1 MSIINTSVKRPVTVW
16 MFMFAIML
24 FGVVG
29 FTRLAVKLLPD
40 LSYPSVTIRTA
51 YDGAAPVEVEQL
63 VSKPIEEAVGVV
75 KGLRKISSISRSG
88 MSDVVLEFEWG
99 TNMDMASLE
108 VREKL
113 DTIELPLDINK
124 PLLLRFNPNLDPIMR
139 LAFSL
144 PNATPEQL
152 KSQRTFAEE
161 ELKRRLE
168 ALTGVAAVRLSGG
181 LEQEVH
187 ILLNQQKLTQLN
199 LNADDIK
206 RRINQE
212 NINLSAGKVI
222 QSDKE
227 YLVRTLNQFHS
238 LEELGQVIVFRD
250 GQKLVRLNEI
260 ATIEDAYKERSDITR
275 IGDYE
280 SIELAIYKEGDANT
294 VAVAKKLKAELAKIN
309 AMQAEQN
316 QLKVA
321 KASTETDSGAAKDD
335 EQSDG
340 TIVAKAHAD
349 DATNKVT
356 AQADEQNLSIIYDQS
371 EFIQSAVNEV
381 TSAAFIGSLLAM
393 LVIYLFL
400 KDIIATLIISI
411 SIPFSVIATFNM
423 MYFAEISLN
432 IMSLGGIALAIG
444 LLVDN
449 AIVVLENIDRYK
461 AQGLSR
467 LDAAVKGTKEVSG
480 AIFASTLTTLAV
492 FIPLVFVD
500 GIAGALFSDQ
510 AMTVTFALLASL
522 FVALTA
528 IPMLASRQGFKSLP
542 QAQTEQA
549 KPMLTTKWQKVKHYS
564 VAVLTFPV
572 KLLFSYLPAGLL
584 TLAMIIG
591 RFMRWLFAMITKPFL
606 AAFNLVYRAVE
617 TVYHS
622 VLKQALK
629 HQVITLIIAISATMG
644 CASLFPRLGME
655 LIPPMNQG
663 EFYVEILLPPGTSV
677 SQTDRALQQLAWSI
691 NDMEQVKHAYSQAG
705 SGGLMTSD
713 TARGGENWGRLQVVL
728 NSPQAYAQVKQVLRN
743 TAMKMPELEANIDHP
758 ELFSFKTPLEI
769 ELAGYDLAQLKTT
782 ADRLVSALSQSERFI
797 DINTSL
803 RDGQPE
809 ISIRFDHDRL
819 AALGM
824 DAPTVANRVA
834 QRVGGTIAS
843 QYTVRDRK
851 VDILV
856 RSELEERNH
865 ISDIAS
871 MIINPNSSQPIP
883 LSAIADVELQTGP
896 SAINRV
902 SQQRVAIVS
911 SNLAYGDLTEAV
923 AEANQILKAQAIPSS
938 IQARFGGQNEE
949 MEHSFQ
955 SLKIALVLA
964 VCLVY
969 LVMASQFESLLHPL
983 LILVA
988 VPMAV
993 SGSVLG
999 LFITNTHLSVVVF
1012 IGLIMLAGIV
1022 VNNAI
1027 VLVDRI
1033 NQLRRQ
1039 GKDKIDA
1046 ISEAA
1051 KSRLR
1056 PILMTTMTTTL
1067 GLLPMAIGV
1076 GDGSEV
1082 RAPMAITVI
1091 FGLCI
1096 ATALTLLVIP
1106 ALYGLFDRKQF
1117 KVETD
1122 KAPDENAAAQLV
1134 EERV

>member
-1 MSIINTSVKRPVTVW
+1 MSIINTSVNRPVTVW
-16 MFMFAIML
+16 MFMLAVML
-24 FGVVG
+24 FGMVG
-29 FTRLAVKLLPD
+29 FSRLAVKLLPD

-51 YDGAAPVEVEQL
+51 YDGAAPVEIEQL

-108 VREKL
+108 VREKI

-144 PNATPEQL
+144 PDADAEQL
-152 KSQRTFAEE
+152 KQMRTFADE

-168 ALTGVAAVRLSGG
+168 ALSGVAAVRLSGG

-187 ILLNQQKLTQLN
+187 IELNQQKLSQLN
-199 LNADDIK
+199 LNADQIK
-206 RRINQE
+206 RRINEE

-222 QSDKE
+222 QGDKE
-227 YLVRTLNQFHS
+227 YLVRTLNQFNS
-238 LEELGQVIVFRD
+238 LEELGQVIVYRD
-250 GQKLVRLNEI
+250 GQTLVRLSDVADI
-260 ATIEDAYKERSDITR
+260 SDAYKERSDITR
-275 IGDYE
+275 IGEVE

-294 VAVAKKLKAELAKIN
+294 VAVAQKIRTELDKIN
-309 AMQAEQN
+309 QASEQN
-316 QLKVA
+316 QLK
-321 KASTETDSGAAKDD
+321 
-335 EQSDG
+335 
-340 TIVAKAHAD
+340 
-349 DATNKVT
+349 
-356 AQADEQNLSIIYDQS
+356 IIYDQS
-371 EFIQSAVNEV
+371 EFIESAVNEV
-381 TSAAFIGSLLAM
+381 TSAALFGSLLAM

-400 KDIIATLIISI
+400 RDIIATLIISI

-423 MYFAEISLN
+423 MYFADISLN

-461 AQGLSR
+461 SQGMSKIE
-467 LDAAVKGTKEVSG
+467 AAVTGCKEVSG

-492 FIPLVFVD
+492 FVPLVFVD
-500 GIAGALFSDQ
+500 GIAGALFADQ
-510 AMTVTFALLASL
+510 ALTVTFALLASL

-528 IPMLASRQGFKSLP
+528 IPMLASRQGFTSLP
-542 QAQTEQA
+542 QPLEVAI
-549 KPMLTTKWQKVKHYS
+549 KPKPTSRKGKIGYYLL
-564 VAVLTFPV
+564 AVLSFPF

-584 TLAMIIG
+584 TAIIVIS
-591 RFMRWLFAMITKPFL
+591 RFVSSIFGLLLKPIC
-606 AAFNLVYRAVE
+606 AGFNVIYRIVE
-617 TVYHS
+617 SFYYR
-622 VLKQALK
+622 VLHHVLR
-629 HQVITLIIAISATMG
+629 HQVFTLIIALVITL
-644 CASLFPRLGME
+644 ASTSLLPKLGVE

-663 EFYVEILLPPGTSV
+663 EFYVEILLPPGTEV
-677 SQTDRALQQLAWSI
+677 SETDAVLQQLALSI
-691 NDMEQVKHAYSQAG
+691 KDREDVKHAYSQAG

-728 NSPQAYAQVKQVLRN
+728 NDPLAFTTVSQVLRN
-743 TAMKMPELEANIDHP
+743 TARNIPELEAQIEHP

-769 ELAGYDLAQLKTT
+769 ELSGYDLVQLKQS
-782 ADRLVSALSQSERFI
+782 ADQLVKALSESDRFS
-797 DINTSL
+797 DINTTL

-809 ISIRFDHDRL
+809 ISIRFDHARL

-824 DAPTVANRVA
+824 DAPTVANRIA

-843 QYTVRDRK
+843 QFTVRDRK

-856 RSELEERNH
+856 RSELNERDQ
-865 ISDIAS
+865 ISDIES
-871 MIINPNSSQPIP
+871 LIINPNSAQPIP
-883 LSAIADVELQTGP
+883 LSAIATIDLQIGP
-896 SAINRV
+896 SAINRI

-911 SNLAYGDLTEAV
+911 SNLAYGDLSEAV
-923 AEANQILKAQAIPSS
+923 LQAQQILTQQQFPSS

-949 MEHSFQ
+949 MEQSFD

-964 VCLVY
+964 IFLVY

-983 LILVA
+983 LILIA

-993 SGSVLG
+993 AGSIIG
-999 LFITNTHLSVVVF
+999 LFITGTHLSVVVF

-1033 NQLRRQ
+1033 NQLRQ
-1039 GKDKIDA
+1039 EGMDKLTA
-1046 ISEAA
+1046 INQAA
-1051 KSRLR
+1051 QSRLR
-1056 PILMTTMTTTL
+1056 PIMMTTLTTTL
-1067 GLLPMAIGV
+1067 GLLPMAIGI

-1091 FGLCI
+1091 FGLSMS
-1096 ATALTLLVIP
+1096 TLLTLLVIP
-1106 ALYGLFDRKQF
+1106 ALYALFDRKQYTQNDDELNTA
-1117 KVETD
+1117 ETP
-1122 KAPDENAAAQLV
+1122 A
-1134 EERV
+1134 

>member
-16 MFMFAIML
+16 MFMFAVML
-24 FGVVG
+24 FGMVG
-29 FTRLAVKLLPD
+29 FSRLAVKLLPD

-51 YDGAAPVEVEQL
+51 YDGAAPVEIEQL

-108 VREKL
+108 VREKI

-139 LAFSL
+139 LAFSV
-144 PNATPEQL
+144 PNADAEQL
-152 KSQRTFAEE
+152 KQMRTFADE

-168 ALTGVAAVRLSGG
+168 ALSGVAAVRLSGG

-187 ILLNQQKLTQLN
+187 IELNQQKLSQLN
-199 LNADDIK
+199 LNADQVK
-206 RRINQE
+206 RRINEE

-222 QSDKE
+222 QGDKE
-227 YLVRTLNQFHS
+227 YLVRTLNQFNS
-238 LEELGQVIVFRD
+238 LDELGQVIIYRD
-250 GQKLVRLNEI
+250 GQTLVRLSDI
-260 ATIEDAYKERSDITR
+260 AVISDAYKERSDITR
-275 IGDYE
+275 IGEVE

-294 VAVAKKLKAELAKIN
+294 VAVAQKLRSELEKINQANEHNKLK
-309 AMQAEQN
+309 
-316 QLKVA
+316 V
-321 KASTETDSGAAKDD
+321 
-335 EQSDG
+335 
-340 TIVAKAHAD
+340 
-349 DATNKVT
+349 
-356 AQADEQNLSIIYDQS
+356 IYDQS
-371 EFIQSAVNEV
+371 EFIESAVNEV
-381 TSAAFIGSLLAM
+381 TSAALFGSLLAM

-400 KDIIATLIISI
+400 RDIIATLIISI

-423 MYFAEISLN
+423 MYFADISLN

-461 AQGLSR
+461 SQGMSKVE
-467 LDAAVKGTKEVSG
+467 AAVTGCKEVSG

-492 FIPLVFVD
+492 FVPLVFVD
-500 GIAGALFSDQ
+500 GIAGALFADQ
-510 AMTVTFALLASL
+510 ALTVTFALLASL

-528 IPMLASRQGFKSLP
+528 IPMLASRQGFTSLP
-542 QAQTEQA
+542 QPIEVA
-549 KPMLTTKWQKVKHYS
+549 KKPKPTSRKGKVAYYLL
-564 VAVLTFPV
+564 AVLSFPF
-572 KLLFSYLPAGLL
+572 KLLFSYLPSGLL
-584 TLAMIIG
+584 TAIIVIS
-591 RFMRWLFAMITKPFL
+591 RFVSSVFGLLLKPIC
-606 AAFNLVYRAVE
+606 AGFNYLYRIVE
-617 TVYHS
+617 SIYFR
-622 VLKQALK
+622 VLHHALR
-629 HQVITLIIAISATMG
+629 HQVLTIVLALLVTL
-644 CASLFPRLGME
+644 ASSSLLPKLGVE

-663 EFYVEILLPPGTSV
+663 EFYVEVLLPPGTEV
-677 SQTDRALQQLAWSI
+677 SETDAVLQQLALSI
-691 NDMEQVKHAYSQAG
+691 KDRKDVKHAYSQAG

-728 NSPQAYAQVKQVLRN
+728 ADPLTFNAVSQVLRN
-743 TAMKMPELEANIDHP
+743 TAKNIPELEAQIEHP

-769 ELAGYDLAQLKTT
+769 ELSGYDLAQLKQS
-782 ADRLVSALSQSERFI
+782 ADQLVNALSDSDRFS
-797 DINTSL
+797 DINTTL

-809 ISIRFDHDRL
+809 ISIRFDHARL

-824 DAPTVANRVA
+824 DAPTVANRIA

-843 QYTVRDRK
+843 QFTVRDRK

-856 RSELEERNH
+856 RSELSERDQ
-865 ISDIAS
+865 ISDIES
-871 MIINPNSSQPIP
+871 LIINPNSAQPIP
-883 LSAIADVELQTGP
+883 LSAIATIDLQIGP
-896 SAINRV
+896 SAINRI

-911 SNLAYGDLTEAV
+911 SNLAYGDLSEAV
-923 AEANQILKAQAIPSS
+923 IEAQQILAKQQLPSS

-949 MEHSFQ
+949 MEHSFD

-964 VCLVY
+964 IFLVY

-983 LILVA
+983 LILIA

-993 SGSVLG
+993 AGSIVG
-999 LFITNTHLSVVVF
+999 LFITGTHLSVVVF

-1033 NQLRRQ
+1033 NQLRQ
-1039 GKDKIDA
+1039 EGIDKLTAINDA
-1046 ISEAA
+1046 AQ
-1051 KSRLR
+1051 SRLR
-1056 PILMTTMTTTL
+1056 PIMMTTLTTTL
-1067 GLLPMAIGV
+1067 GLLPMAIGI

-1091 FGLCI
+1091 FGLSMS
-1096 ATALTLLVIP
+1096 TLLTLLVIP
-1106 ALYGLFDRKQF
+1106 ALYALFDRKQYTQSD
-1117 KVETD
+1117 VEFNT
-1122 KAPDENAAAQLV
+1122 AETPA
-1134 EERV
+1134 

>member
-16 MFMFAIML
+16 MFMLAVML
-24 FGVVG
+24 FGMVG
-29 FTRLAVKLLPD
+29 FSRLAVKLLPD

-51 YDGAAPVEVEQL
+51 YDGAAPVEIEQL

-108 VREKL
+108 VREKI

-139 LAFSL
+139 LAFSV
-144 PNATPEQL
+144 PNADAEQL
-152 KSQRTFAEE
+152 KQMRTFADE

-168 ALTGVAAVRLSGG
+168 ALSGVAAVRLSGG

-187 ILLNQQKLTQLN
+187 IELNQQKLSQLN
-199 LNADDIK
+199 LNADQIK
-206 RRINQE
+206 RRINEE

-222 QSDKE
+222 QGDKE
-227 YLVRTLNQFHS
+227 YLVRTLNQFNS
-238 LEELGQVIVFRD
+238 LDELGQVIIYRD
-250 GQKLVRLNEI
+250 GQTLVRLSDI
-260 ATIEDAYKERSDITR
+260 AVISDAYKERSDITR
-275 IGDYE
+275 IGEVE

-294 VAVAKKLKAELAKIN
+294 VAVAQKLRSELEKINLANEHNKLK
-309 AMQAEQN
+309 
-316 QLKVA
+316 V
-321 KASTETDSGAAKDD
+321 
-335 EQSDG
+335 
-340 TIVAKAHAD
+340 
-349 DATNKVT
+349 
-356 AQADEQNLSIIYDQS
+356 IYDQS
-371 EFIQSAVNEV
+371 EFIESAVNEV
-381 TSAAFIGSLLAM
+381 TSAALFGSLLAM

-400 KDIIATLIISI
+400 RDIIATLIISI

-423 MYFAEISLN
+423 MYFANISLN

-461 AQGLSR
+461 SQGMSKVE
-467 LDAAVKGTKEVSG
+467 AAVTGCKEVSG

-492 FIPLVFVD
+492 FVPLVFVD
-500 GIAGALFSDQ
+500 GIAGALFADQ
-510 AMTVTFALLASL
+510 ALTVTFALLASL

-528 IPMLASRQGFKSLP
+528 IPMLASRQGFTSLP
-542 QAQTEQA
+542 QPVEVA
-549 KPMLTTKWQKVKHYS
+549 KKPKPTSRKGKVAYYLL
-564 VAVLTFPV
+564 AVLSFPF
-572 KLLFSYLPAGLL
+572 KLLFSYLPSGLL
-584 TLAMIIG
+584 TAIIVIS
-591 RFMRWLFAMITKPFL
+591 RFVSSVFGLLLKPIC
-606 AAFNLVYRAVE
+606 AGFNYLYRIVE
-617 TVYHS
+617 SIYFR
-622 VLKQALK
+622 VLHHALR
-629 HQVITLIIAISATMG
+629 HQVLTIVLALLVTL
-644 CASLFPRLGME
+644 ASSSLLPKLGVE

-663 EFYVEILLPPGTSV
+663 EFYVEVLLPPGTEV
-677 SQTDRALQQLAWSI
+677 SETDAVLQQLALSI
-691 NDMEQVKHAYSQAG
+691 KDRKDVKHAYSQAG

-728 NSPQAYAQVKQVLRN
+728 ADPLAFNAVSQVLRN
-743 TAMKMPELEANIDHP
+743 TAKNIPELEAQIEHP

-769 ELAGYDLAQLKTT
+769 ELSGYDLAQLKQS
-782 ADRLVSALSQSERFI
+782 ADQLVNALSDSDRFS
-797 DINTSL
+797 DINTTL

-809 ISIRFDHDRL
+809 ISIRFDHARL

-824 DAPTVANRVA
+824 DAPTVANRIA

-843 QYTVRDRK
+843 QFTVRDRK

-856 RSELEERNH
+856 RSELSERDQ
-865 ISDIAS
+865 ISDIES
-871 MIINPNSSQPIP
+871 LIINPNSAQPIP
-883 LSAIADVELQTGP
+883 LSAIAIIDLQIGP
-896 SAINRV
+896 SAINRI

-911 SNLAYGDLTEAV
+911 SNLAYGDLSEAV
-923 AEANQILKAQAIPSS
+923 IEAQQILAKQQLPSS

-949 MEHSFQ
+949 MEHSFD

-964 VCLVY
+964 IFLVY

-983 LILVA
+983 LILIA

-993 SGSVLG
+993 AGSIVG
-999 LFITNTHLSVVVF
+999 LFITGTHLSVVVF

-1033 NQLRRQ
+1033 NQLRQ
-1039 GKDKIDA
+1039 EGIDKLTAINDA
-1046 ISEAA
+1046 AQ
-1051 KSRLR
+1051 SRLR
-1056 PILMTTMTTTL
+1056 PIMMTTLTTTL
-1067 GLLPMAIGV
+1067 GLLPMAIGI

-1091 FGLCI
+1091 FGLSMS
-1096 ATALTLLVIP
+1096 TLLTLLVIP
-1106 ALYGLFDRKQF
+1106 ALYALFDRKQYTQSD
-1117 KVETD
+1117 VEFNT
-1122 KAPDENAAAQLV
+1122 AETPA
-1134 EERV
+1134 

>member
-1 MSIINTSVKRPVTVW
+1 MSIINTAVNRPVTVW
-16 MFMFAIML
+16 MFMLAVML
-24 FGVVG
+24 FGMVG
-29 FTRLAVKLLPD
+29 FSRLAVMLLPD

-51 YDGAAPVEVEQL
+51 YDGAAPVEIEQL

-99 TNMDMASLE
+99 SNMDMASLE

-139 LAFSL
+139 LAFSV
-144 PNATPEQL
+144 PDASEKNL
-152 KSQRTFAEE
+152 KQMRTFAEE

-168 ALTGVAAVRLSGG
+168 ALSGVAAVRLSGG

-187 ILLNQQKLTQLN
+187 ILLNQQKLSQLN

-206 RRINQE
+206 QRINQE

-227 YLVRTLNQFHS
+227 YLVRTLNQFNS
-238 LEELGQVIVFRD
+238 LEELGNVIIFRND
-250 GQKLVRLNEI
+250 QTLVRLNEVAEI
-260 ATIEDAYKERSDITR
+260 SDAYKERSDITR
-275 IGDYE
+275 IGDVE

-294 VAVAKKLKAELAKIN
+294 VTVAKKLQAELALIN
-309 AMQAEQN
+309 
-316 QLKVA
+316 K
-321 KASTETDSGAAKDD
+321 
-335 EQSDG
+335 
-340 TIVAKAHAD
+340 
-349 DATNKVT
+349 
-356 AQADEQNLSIIYDQS
+356 ADENKQLNIIYDQS
-371 EFIQSAVNEV
+371 EFIESAVNEV
-381 TSAAFIGSLLAM
+381 TSSALIGSVLAM

-400 KDIIATLIISI
+400 RNIVATLIISI

-423 MYFAEISLN
+423 MYFADISLN

-449 AIVVLENIDRYK
+449 AIVVLENIDRYQS
-461 AQGLSR
+461 QGMSKIE
-467 LDAAVKGTKEVSG
+467 AAVTGCKEVSG

-492 FIPLVFVD
+492 FVPLVFVD
-500 GIAGALFSDQ
+500 GIAGALFADQ
-510 AMTVTFALLASL
+510 ALTVTFALLASL
-522 FVALTA
+522 FIALTA

-542 QAQTEQA
+542 APTETPIKTIPQS
-549 KPMLTTKWQKVKHYS
+549 KLGKTGYYTL
-564 VAVLTFPV
+564 AVISWPF
-572 KLLFSYLPAGLL
+572 KLLFSYIPAGLL
-584 TLAMIIG
+584 TFGLLAIRFFSWLIG
-591 RFMRWLFAMITKPFL
+591 LVMRPL
-606 AAFNLVYRAVE
+606 ASAFNYVYDALAI
-617 TVYHS
+617 VYDGLLNK
-622 VLKQALK
+622 VLKQKGLTLLIALS
-629 HQVITLIIAISATMG
+629 ITLGAG
-644 CASLFPRLGME
+644 GLLPKLGME

-663 EFYVEILLPPGTSV
+663 EFYVELLLPPGTEV
-677 SQTDRALQQLAWSI
+677 SETDKVLQQLALSI
-691 NDMEQVKHAYSQAG
+691 NDNPDVKHTFSQAG

-728 NSPQAYAQVKQVLRN
+728 ANPSAFDAVAHILRQ
-743 TAMKMPELEANIDHP
+743 TAKKIPELDAKIEQP

-769 ELAGYDLAQLKTT
+769 ELSGYDLAQLKQS
-782 ADRLVSALSQSERFI
+782 ADTLVSALSQSARFT
-797 DINTSL
+797 DLNTTL

-809 ISIRFDHDRL
+809 ISIQFDHQRL

-824 DAPTVANRVA
+824 DAPTVARRIA
-834 QRVGGTIAS
+834 QRVGGTVAS

-856 RSELEERNH
+856 RSELSERDQ
-865 ISDIAS
+865 ISDIDS
-871 MIINPNSSQPIP
+871 LIINPNSDQPIP
-883 LSAIADVELQTGP
+883 LSAVAEIKLQVGP
-896 SAINRV
+896 SAINRI

-911 SNLAYGDLTEAV
+911 ANLGFGDLSDAVVEAK
-923 AEANQILKAQAIPSS
+923 QILSQQQFPSS
-938 IQARFGGQNEE
+938 IQSSFGGQNEE
-949 MEHSFQ
+949 MEHSFS
-955 SLKIALVLA
+955 SLKIALLLA
-964 VCLVY
+964 IFLVY

-983 LILVA
+983 LILIA

-993 SGSVLG
+993 AGSILG
-999 LFITNTHLSVVVF
+999 LFITNTHLSIVVF

-1033 NQLRRQ
+1033 NQLRRE
-1039 GKDKIDA
+1039 GIEKISA
-1046 ISEAA
+1046 IEQAA

-1056 PILMTTMTTTL
+1056 PILMTTLTTAL
-1067 GLLPMAIGV
+1067 GLLPMAIGI

-1091 FGLCI
+1091 FGLLVS
-1096 ATALTLLVIP
+1096 TLLTLLVIP
-1106 ALYGLFDRKQF
+1106 CLYALFDQKSYATESEQA
-1117 KVETD
+1117 VSAEAT
-1122 KAPDENAAAQLV
+1122 V
-1134 EERV
+1134 

>member
-1 MSIINTSVKRPVTVW
+1 MSIINTAVNRPVTVW
-16 MFMFAIML
+16 MFMLAVML
-24 FGVVG
+24 FGMVG
-29 FTRLAVKLLPD
+29 FSRLAIMLLPD

-51 YDGAAPVEVEQL
+51 YDGAAPVEIEQL

-99 TNMDMASLE
+99 SNMDMASLE

-139 LAFSL
+139 LAFSV
-144 PNATPEQL
+144 PDASEKNL
-152 KSQRTFAEE
+152 KQMRTFAEE

-168 ALTGVAAVRLSGG
+168 ALSGVAAVRLSGG

-187 ILLNQQKLTQLN
+187 ILLNQQKLSQLN

-206 RRINQE
+206 QRINQE

-227 YLVRTLNQFHS
+227 YLVRTLNQFNS
-238 LEELGQVIVFRD
+238 LEELGNVIIYRND
-250 GQKLVRLNEI
+250 QTLVRLNEVAEI
-260 ATIEDAYKERSDITR
+260 SDAYKERSDVTR
-275 IGDYE
+275 IGDVE

-294 VAVAKKLKAELAKIN
+294 VTVAKKLQAELALIN
-309 AMQAEQN
+309 
-316 QLKVA
+316 K
-321 KASTETDSGAAKDD
+321 
-335 EQSDG
+335 
-340 TIVAKAHAD
+340 
-349 DATNKVT
+349 
-356 AQADEQNLSIIYDQS
+356 ADENKQLNIIYDQS
-371 EFIQSAVNEV
+371 EFIESAVNEV
-381 TSAAFIGSLLAM
+381 TSSALIGSVLAM

-400 KDIIATLIISI
+400 RNIVATLIISI

-423 MYFAEISLN
+423 MYFADISLN

-449 AIVVLENIDRYK
+449 AIVVLENIDRYQS
-461 AQGLSR
+461 QGMSKIE
-467 LDAAVKGTKEVSG
+467 AAVTGCKEVSG

-492 FIPLVFVD
+492 FVPLVFVD
-500 GIAGALFSDQ
+500 GIAGALFADQ
-510 AMTVTFALLASL
+510 ALTVTFALLASL
-522 FVALTA
+522 FIALTA

-542 QAQTEQA
+542 APTETPIKTIPQS
-549 KPMLTTKWQKVKHYS
+549 KLGKTGYYTLTVISWP
-564 VAVLTFPV
+564 F
-572 KLLFSYLPAGLL
+572 KLLFSYIPAGLL
-584 TLAMIIG
+584 TFGLLAIRFFSWLIG
-591 RFMRWLFAMITKPFL
+591 LVMRPL
-606 AAFNLVYRAVE
+606 ASAFNYVYDALAK
-617 TVYHS
+617 VYDGLLNK
-622 VLKQALK
+622 VLKQKGLTLLIALG
-629 HQVITLIIAISATMG
+629 ITLGAG
-644 CASLFPRLGME
+644 GLLPKLGME

-663 EFYVEILLPPGTSV
+663 EFYVELLLPPGTEV
-677 SQTDRALQQLAWSI
+677 SETDKVLQQLALSI
-691 NDMEQVKHAYSQAG
+691 NDNPDVKHTFSQAG

-728 NSPQAYAQVKQVLRN
+728 ANPSAFDAVAHILRQ
-743 TAMKMPELEANIDHP
+743 TAKKIPELDAKIEQP

-769 ELAGYDLAQLKTT
+769 ELSGYDLAQLKRS
-782 ADRLVSALSQSERFI
+782 ADTLVSALSQSARFT
-797 DINTSL
+797 DVNTTL

-809 ISIRFDHDRL
+809 ISIQFDHQRL

-824 DAPTVANRVA
+824 DAPTVASRIA
-834 QRVGGTIAS
+834 QRVGGTVAS

-856 RSELEERNH
+856 RSELSERDQ
-865 ISDIAS
+865 ISDIDS
-871 MIINPNSSQPIP
+871 LIINPNSDQPIP
-883 LSAIADVELQTGP
+883 LSAVAEIKLQVGP
-896 SAINRV
+896 SAINRI

-911 SNLAYGDLTEAV
+911 ANLGFGDLSDAVVEAK
-923 AEANQILKAQAIPSS
+923 QILSQQQFPSS
-938 IQARFGGQNEE
+938 IQSSFGGQNEE
-949 MEHSFQ
+949 MEHSFS

-964 VCLVY
+964 IFLVY

-983 LILVA
+983 LILIA

-993 SGSVLG
+993 AGSILG
-999 LFITNTHLSVVVF
+999 LFITNTHLSIVVF

-1033 NQLRRQ
+1033 NQLRRE
-1039 GKDKIDA
+1039 GIEKISA
-1046 ISEAA
+1046 IEQAA

-1056 PILMTTMTTTL
+1056 PILMTTLTTAL
-1067 GLLPMAIGV
+1067 GLLPMAIGM

-1091 FGLCI
+1091 FGLLVS
-1096 ATALTLLVIP
+1096 TLLTLLVIP
-1106 ALYGLFDRKQF
+1106 CLYALFDQKTYATEPEQ
-1117 KVETD
+1117 T
-1122 KAPDENAAAQLV
+1122 APAEATV
-1134 EERV
+1134 

>member
-1 MSIINTSVKRPVTVW
+1 MSLINTSVKRPVTVW
-16 MFMFAIML
+16 MFMLAIML
-24 FGVVG
+24 FGMVG

-40 LSYPSVTIRTA
+40 LSYPSVTVRTA

-63 VSKPIEEAVGVV
+63 ISKPIEEAVGVV

-108 VREKL
+108 VREKI

-139 LAFSL
+139 LALSV
-144 PNATPEQL
+144 PDATESEL
-152 KSQRTFAEE
+152 KTTRTFAEE

-168 ALTGVAAVRLSGG
+168 ALSGVAAVRLSGG

-187 ILLNQQKLTQLN
+187 ILLNQQKLQQLN

-222 QSDKE
+222 QGDKE
-227 YLVRTLNQFHS
+227 YLVRTLNQFNS
-238 LEELGQVIVFRD
+238 LDELRNVIIYREGQTLIRLSEVADIVD
-250 GQKLVRLNEI
+250 S
-260 ATIEDAYKERSDITR
+260 YKERSDVTR
-275 IGDYE
+275 IGDVE

-294 VAVAKKLKAELAKIN
+294 VSVAKKVQAELANIN
-309 AMQAEQN
+309 QESADN
-316 QLKVA
+316 QLKV
-321 KASTETDSGAAKDD
+321 
-335 EQSDG
+335 
-340 TIVAKAHAD
+340 
-349 DATNKVT
+349 
-356 AQADEQNLSIIYDQS
+356 IYNQS
-371 EFIQSAVNEV
+371 EFIQSAVSEV
-381 TSAAFIGSLLAM
+381 TTAALFGSLLAM

-400 KDIIATLIISI
+400 RDIIATLIISI

-461 AQGLSR
+461 SKGMAR
-467 LDAAVKGTKEVSG
+467 LDAAVTGSKEVAG

-492 FIPLVFVD
+492 FVPLVFVD

-510 AMTVTFALLASL
+510 ALTVTFALLASL

-528 IPMLASRQGFKSLP
+528 IPMLASRQGFTQLP
-542 QAQTEQA
+542 VEQTTTPIEKLTSKKA
-549 KPMLTTKWQKVKHYS
+549 KFAYYTK
-564 VAVLTFPV
+564 AILGFPF
-572 KLLFSYLPAGLL
+572 KLILSYLPTLL
-584 TLAMIIG
+584 LNLVIILT
-591 RFMRWLFAMITKPFL
+591 RFTSWFFSLFMRPLSAG
-606 AAFNLVYRAVE
+606 FNLFYRFIEAIYHRVLRQAMSHKMV
-617 TVYHS
+617 TV
-622 VLKQALK
+622 VIALMLT
-629 HQVITLIIAISATMG
+629 VGAG
-644 CASLFPRLGME
+644 SLFPRLGVE

-663 EFYVEILLPPGTSV
+663 EFYVEILLPPGTAV
-677 SQTDRALQQLAWSI
+677 QKTDAVLEQLAFSI
-691 NDMEQVKHAYSQAG
+691 SDSDNVKHTFSQAG

-728 NSPQAYAQVKQVLRN
+728 ANPDAFTIVANTLRE
-743 TAMKMPELEANIDHP
+743 TAKRIPALDAKIEHP

-769 ELAGYDLAQLKTT
+769 ELSGYDLAQLKQSG
-782 ADRLVSALSQSERFI
+782 DQLVSALSQSTRFS

-809 ISIRFDHDRL
+809 ISIRFDHARL
-819 AALGM
+819 AALDM
-824 DAPTVANRVA
+824 DAPTVASRIA

-856 RSELEERNH
+856 RSELDERNH
-865 ISDIAS
+865 IEDVNSL
-871 MIINPNSSQPIP
+871 IINPNSQYPIP
-883 LSAIADVELQTGP
+883 LSAVADVSLQVGP

-911 SNLAYGDLTEAV
+911 ANLSYGDLSEAV
-923 AEANQILKAQAIPSS
+923 KEAQQILNQQQFPSS

-949 MEHSFQ
+949 MEHSFN

-964 VCLVY
+964 IFLVY

-983 LILVA
+983 LILIA

-993 SGSVLG
+993 GGSVIG
-999 LFITNTHLSVVVF
+999 LFITGTHLSVVVF

-1033 NQLRRQ
+1033 NQLRKE
-1039 GKDKIDA
+1039 GHDKDEA
-1046 ISEAA
+1046 INTAA

-1056 PILMTTMTTTL
+1056 PIMMTTLTTTL
-1067 GLLPMAIGV
+1067 GLLPMAIGL
-1076 GDGSEV
+1076 GDGSEI

-1091 FGLCI
+1091 FGLSMS
-1096 ATALTLLVIP
+1096 TMLTLLVIP
-1106 ALYGLFDRKQF
+1106 ALYGIFDKKRYQ
-1117 KVETD
+1117 VTQTEV
-1122 KAPDENAAAQLV
+1122 APTLASEGQL
-1134 EERV
+1134 

>member
-1 MSIINTSVKRPVTVW
+1 MSLINTSVKRPVTVW
-16 MFMFAIML
+16 MFMLAIML
-24 FGVVG
+24 FGMVG

-40 LSYPSVTIRTA
+40 LSYPSVTVRTA

-63 VSKPIEEAVGVV
+63 ISKPIEEAVGVV

-108 VREKL
+108 VREKI

-139 LAFSL
+139 LALSV
-144 PNATPEQL
+144 PDATESEL
-152 KSQRTFAEE
+152 KTTRTFAEE

-168 ALTGVAAVRLSGG
+168 ALSGVAAVRLSGG

-187 ILLNQQKLTQLN
+187 ILLNQQKLQQLN

-222 QSDKE
+222 QGDKE
-227 YLVRTLNQFHS
+227 YLVRTLNQFNS
-238 LEELGQVIVFRD
+238 LDELRNVIIYREGQTLIRLSEVADIVD
-250 GQKLVRLNEI
+250 S
-260 ATIEDAYKERSDITR
+260 YKERSDVTR
-275 IGDYE
+275 IGDVE

-294 VAVAKKLKAELAKIN
+294 VSVAKKVQAELANIN
-309 AMQAEQN
+309 QESADN
-316 QLKVA
+316 QLKV
-321 KASTETDSGAAKDD
+321 
-335 EQSDG
+335 
-340 TIVAKAHAD
+340 
-349 DATNKVT
+349 
-356 AQADEQNLSIIYDQS
+356 IYNQS
-371 EFIQSAVNEV
+371 EFIQSAVSEV
-381 TSAAFIGSLLAM
+381 TTAALFGSLLAM

-400 KDIIATLIISI
+400 RDIIATLIISI

-461 AQGLSR
+461 SKGMAR
-467 LDAAVKGTKEVSG
+467 LDAAVTGSKEVAG

-492 FIPLVFVD
+492 FVPLVFVD

-510 AMTVTFALLASL
+510 ALTVTFALLASL

-528 IPMLASRQGFKSLP
+528 IPMLASRQGFTQLP
-542 QAQTEQA
+542 VEQTTTPIEKPTSKKA
-549 KPMLTTKWQKVKHYS
+549 KFAYYTK
-564 VAVLTFPV
+564 AILGFPF
-572 KLLFSYLPAGLL
+572 KLILSYLPTLL
-584 TLAMIIG
+584 LNLVIILT
-591 RFMRWLFAMITKPFL
+591 RFTSWFFSLFMRPLSAG
-606 AAFNLVYRAVE
+606 FNLFYRFIEAIYHRVLRQAMSHKMV
-617 TVYHS
+617 TV
-622 VLKQALK
+622 VIALMLT
-629 HQVITLIIAISATMG
+629 VGAG
-644 CASLFPRLGME
+644 SLFPRLGVE

-663 EFYVEILLPPGTSV
+663 EFYVEILLPPGTAV
-677 SQTDRALQQLAWSI
+677 QKTDAVLEQLAFSI
-691 NDMEQVKHAYSQAG
+691 SDSDNVKHTFSQAG

-728 NSPQAYAQVKQVLRN
+728 ANPDAFTIVANTLRE
-743 TAMKMPELEANIDHP
+743 TAKRIPALDAKIEHP

-769 ELAGYDLAQLKTT
+769 ELSGYDLAQLKQSG
-782 ADRLVSALSQSERFI
+782 DQLVSALSQSTRFS

-809 ISIRFDHDRL
+809 ISIRFDHARL
-819 AALGM
+819 AALDM
-824 DAPTVANRVA
+824 DAPTVASRIA

-856 RSELEERNH
+856 RSELDERNH
-865 ISDIAS
+865 IEDVNSL
-871 MIINPNSSQPIP
+871 IINPNSQYPIP
-883 LSAIADVELQTGP
+883 LSAVADVSLQVGP

-911 SNLAYGDLTEAV
+911 ANLSYGDLSEAV
-923 AEANQILKAQAIPSS
+923 KEAQQILNQQQFPSS

-949 MEHSFQ
+949 MEHSFD

-964 VCLVY
+964 IFLVY

-983 LILVA
+983 LILIA

-993 SGSVLG
+993 GGSVIG
-999 LFITNTHLSVVVF
+999 LFITGTHLSVVVF

-1033 NQLRRQ
+1033 NQLRKE
-1039 GKDKIDA
+1039 GHDKDEA
-1046 ISEAA
+1046 INTAA

-1056 PILMTTMTTTL
+1056 PIMMTTLTTTL
-1067 GLLPMAIGV
+1067 GLLPMAIGL
-1076 GDGSEV
+1076 GDGSEI

-1091 FGLCI
+1091 FGLSMS
-1096 ATALTLLVIP
+1096 TMLTLLVIP
-1106 ALYGLFDRKQF
+1106 ALYGIFDKKRYQ
-1117 KVETD
+1117 VTQTEV
-1122 KAPDENAAAQLV
+1122 APTLASEGQL
-1134 EERV
+1134 

>member
-1 MSIINTSVKRPVTVW
+1 MINTSVKRPVTVW
-16 MFMFAIML
+16 MFMLAVML
-24 FGVVG
+24 FGMVG
-29 FTRLAVKLLPD
+29 FSRLAVKLLPD

-51 YDGAAPVEVEQL
+51 YDGAAPVEIEQL

-108 VREKL
+108 VREKI

-139 LAFSL
+139 LAFSV
-144 PNATPEQL
+144 PDADAEQL
-152 KSQRTFAEE
+152 KQMRTFADE

-168 ALTGVAAVRLSGG
+168 ALSGVAAVRLSGG

-187 ILLNQQKLTQLN
+187 IELNQQKLSQLN
-199 LNADDIK
+199 LNADQIK
-206 RRINQE
+206 RRINEE

-222 QSDKE
+222 QGDKE
-227 YLVRTLNQFHS
+227 YLVRTLNQFNS
-238 LEELGQVIVFRD
+238 LEELGQVIVYRNE
-250 GQKLVRLNEI
+250 QTLVRLSDI
-260 ATIEDAYKERSDITR
+260 AVISDAYKERSDITR
-275 IGDYE
+275 IGDME

-294 VAVAKKLKAELAKIN
+294 VAVAKKLQDELSKIN
-309 AMQAEQN
+309 LAGNKN
-316 QLKVA
+316 QLNV
-321 KASTETDSGAAKDD
+321 
-335 EQSDG
+335 
-340 TIVAKAHAD
+340 
-349 DATNKVT
+349 
-356 AQADEQNLSIIYDQS
+356 IYDQS
-371 EFIQSAVNEV
+371 EFIESAVNEV
-381 TSAAFIGSLLAM
+381 TSAALFGSLLAM

-400 KDIIATLIISI
+400 RDIIATLIISI

-423 MYFAEISLN
+423 MYFADISLN

-461 AQGLSR
+461 SLGMSKI
-467 LDAAVKGTKEVSG
+467 DAAVTGCKEVAG

-492 FIPLVFVD
+492 FLPLVFVD
-500 GIAGALFSDQ
+500 GIAGALFADQ
-510 AMTVTFALLASL
+510 ALTVTFALLASL

-528 IPMLASRQGFKSLP
+528 IPMLASRQGFTSLP
-542 QAQTEQA
+542 EPVAAPKKPKPTSLKAQIVYY
-549 KPMLTTKWQKVKHYS
+549 LL
-564 VAVLTFPV
+564 AVLKFPFT
-572 KLLFSYLPAGLL
+572 LLFSYLPAGLL
-584 TLAMIIG
+584 TAVIVSS
-591 RFMRWLFAMITKPFL
+591 RFVSSVLGLILTPICAG
-606 AAFNLVYRAVE
+606 FNAVYRLVE
-617 TVYHS
+617 SFYYRILRH
-622 VLKQALK
+622 ALR
-629 HQVITLIIAISATMG
+629 HQVLTVVVALIMTL
-644 CASLFPRLGME
+644 ASSSLLPKLGME

-663 EFYVEILLPPGTSV
+663 EFYVEILLPPGTEV
-677 SQTDRALQQLAWSI
+677 SETDAVLQQLALSI
-691 NDMEQVKHAYSQAG
+691 KDRDDVKHAYSQAG

-728 NSPQAYAQVKQVLRN
+728 ADHLAFNAVSQVLRKTVRN
-743 TAMKMPELEANIDHP
+743 IPELEAQIEHP

-769 ELAGYDLAQLKTT
+769 ELSGYDLSLLKQSADQLVK
-782 ADRLVSALSQSERFI
+782 ALAENDRFS
-797 DINTSL
+797 DINTTL

-809 ISIRFDHDRL
+809 ISIRFDHERL

-824 DAPTVANRVA
+824 DAPTVANRIA

-843 QYTVRDRK
+843 QFTVKDRK

-856 RSELEERNH
+856 RSELAERDQ
-865 ISDIAS
+865 ISDIES
-871 MIINPNSSQPIP
+871 LIINPNSKQPIP
-883 LSAIADVELQTGP
+883 LSAIAAVHLQIGP
-896 SAINRV
+896 SAINRI

-911 SNLAYGDLTEAV
+911 SNLAYGDLSEAV
-923 AEANQILKAQAIPSS
+923 VEAQQILAKQQLPSS

-949 MEHSFQ
+949 MEHSFN

-964 VCLVY
+964 IFLVY

-983 LILVA
+983 LILIA

-993 SGSVLG
+993 AGSIVG
-999 LFITNTHLSVVVF
+999 LFITGTHLSVVVF

-1033 NQLRRQ
+1033 NQLRREGQ
-1039 GKDKIDA
+1039 DKLSA
-1046 ISEAA
+1046 INDAA

-1056 PILMTTMTTTL
+1056 PIMMTTLTTTL
-1067 GLLPMAIGV
+1067 GLLPMAIGM

-1091 FGLCI
+1091 FGLSMS
-1096 ATALTLLVIP
+1096 TLLTLLVIP
-1106 ALYGLFDRKQF
+1106 ALYALFDRKQYDTND
-1117 KVETD
+1117 VELNT
-1122 KAPDENAAAQLV
+1122 AETQA
-1134 EERV
+1134 

>member
-16 MFMFAIML
+16 MFMLAVML
-24 FGVVG
+24 FGMVG
-29 FTRLAVKLLPD
+29 FSRLAVKLLPD

-51 YDGAAPVEVEQL
+51 YDGAAPVEIEQL

-108 VREKL
+108 VREKI

-139 LAFSL
+139 LAFSV
-144 PNATPEQL
+144 PNADSEQL
-152 KSQRTFAEE
+152 KQMRTFADE

-168 ALTGVAAVRLSGG
+168 ALSGVAAVRLSGG

-187 ILLNQQKLTQLN
+187 IELNQQKLSQLN
-199 LNADDIK
+199 LNADQIK
-206 RRINQE
+206 RRINEE

-222 QSDKE
+222 QGDKE
-227 YLVRTLNQFHS
+227 YLVRTLNQFNS
-238 LEELGQVIVFRD
+238 LDELGQVIIYRD
-250 GQKLVRLNEI
+250 GQTLVRLSDI
-260 ATIEDAYKERSDITR
+260 AVISDAYKERSDITR
-275 IGDYE
+275 IGEVE

-294 VAVAKKLKAELAKIN
+294 VAVAQKLQSELEKIN
-309 AMQAEQN
+309 QANGQN
-316 QLKVA
+316 KL
-321 KASTETDSGAAKDD
+321 
-335 EQSDG
+335 
-340 TIVAKAHAD
+340 
-349 DATNKVT
+349 N
-356 AQADEQNLSIIYDQS
+356 IIYDQS
-371 EFIQSAVNEV
+371 EFIESAVNEV
-381 TSAAFIGSLLAM
+381 TSAALFGSLLAM

-400 KDIIATLIISI
+400 RDIIATLIISI

-423 MYFAEISLN
+423 MYFADISLN

-461 AQGLSR
+461 AQGMSKIE
-467 LDAAVKGTKEVSG
+467 AAVTGCKEVSG

-492 FIPLVFVD
+492 FVPLVFVD
-500 GIAGALFSDQ
+500 GIAGALFADQ
-510 AMTVTFALLASL
+510 ALTVTFALLASL

-528 IPMLASRQGFKSLP
+528 IPMLASRQGFTSLP
-542 QAQTEQA
+542 QPAEVAQ
-549 KPMLTTKWQKVKHYS
+549 KPKPTSRKGKITYYLL
-564 VAVLTFPV
+564 AVLSFPF
-572 KLLFSYLPAGLL
+572 KLLFKYLPAGLL
-584 TLAMIIG
+584 TTIIVISHFVSSVFG
-591 RFMRWLFAMITKPFL
+591 LLLRPISTG
-606 AAFNLVYRAVE
+606 FNYLYRTVE
-617 TVYHS
+617 SIYYR
-622 VLKQALK
+622 VLHYALR
-629 HQVITLIIAISATMG
+629 HQVLTIVLALIVTL
-644 CASLFPRLGME
+644 ASSSLLPKLGVE

-663 EFYVEILLPPGTSV
+663 EFYVEILLPPGTEV
-677 SQTDRALQQLAWSI
+677 SETDAVLQRLALSI
-691 NDMEQVKHAYSQAG
+691 QDREDVKHAYSQAG

-728 NSPQAYAQVKQVLRN
+728 ADHLAFNTVSQVLRN
-743 TAMKMPELEANIDHP
+743 TARNIPELEAKIEHP

-769 ELAGYDLAQLKTT
+769 ELSGYDLAQLKQS
-782 ADRLVSALSQSERFI
+782 ADQLVNALSEFDRFS

-809 ISIRFDHDRL
+809 ISIRFDHARL

-824 DAPTVANRVA
+824 DAPTVANRIA

-843 QYTVRDRK
+843 QFTVRDRK

-856 RSELEERNH
+856 RSELSERDQ
-865 ISDIAS
+865 ISDIES
-871 MIINPNSSQPIP
+871 LIINPNSAQPIP
-883 LSAIADVELQTGP
+883 LSAIATIDLQIGP
-896 SAINRV
+896 SAINRI

-911 SNLAYGDLTEAV
+911 SNLAYGDLSEAV
-923 AEANQILKAQAIPSS
+923 LQAQQILTKQQFPSS

-949 MEHSFQ
+949 MEQSFD

-964 VCLVY
+964 IFLVY

-983 LILVA
+983 LILIA

-993 SGSVLG
+993 AGSIIG
-999 LFITNTHLSVVVF
+999 LFITGTHLSVVVF

-1033 NQLRRQ
+1033 NQLRQ
-1039 GKDKIDA
+1039 EGKDKLTAINDA
-1046 ISEAA
+1046 AQ
-1051 KSRLR
+1051 SRLR
-1056 PILMTTMTTTL
+1056 PIMMTTLTTTL
-1067 GLLPMAIGV
+1067 GLLPMAIGI

-1091 FGLCI
+1091 FGLSMS
-1096 ATALTLLVIP
+1096 TLLTLLVIP
-1106 ALYGLFDRKQF
+1106 ALYAQFDRKQF
-1117 KVETD
+1117 VPNET
-1122 KAPDENAAAQLV
+1122 ELNATETPA
-1134 EERV
+1134 

>member
-1 MSIINTSVKRPVTVW
+1 MSIINTSVNRPVTVW
-16 MFMFAIML
+16 MFMLAVML
-24 FGVVG
+24 FGMVG
-29 FTRLAVKLLPD
+29 FSRLAVKLLPD

-51 YDGAAPVEVEQL
+51 YDGAAPVEIEQL

-108 VREKL
+108 VREKI

-139 LAFSL
+139 LAFSV
-144 PNATPEQL
+144 PNADAEQL
-152 KSQRTFAEE
+152 KQMRTFADE

-168 ALTGVAAVRLSGG
+168 ALSGVAAVRLSGG

-187 ILLNQQKLTQLN
+187 IELNQQRLSQLN
-199 LNADDIK
+199 LNADHIK
-206 RRINQE
+206 RRINEE

-222 QSDKE
+222 QGDKE
-227 YLVRTLNQFHS
+227 YLVRTLNQFNS
-238 LEELGQVIVFRD
+238 LEELGQVIVYRN
-250 GQKLVRLNEI
+250 GQTLVRLSDI
-260 ATIEDAYKERSDITR
+260 AVISDAYKERSDITR
-275 IGDYE
+275 IGEVE

-294 VAVAKKLKAELAKIN
+294 VAVANKLRTELDKMN
-309 AMQAEQN
+309 QTDESN
-316 QLKVA
+316 QL
-321 KASTETDSGAAKDD
+321 E
-335 EQSDG
+335 
-340 TIVAKAHAD
+340 
-349 DATNKVT
+349 
-356 AQADEQNLSIIYDQS
+356 IIYDQS
-371 EFIQSAVNEV
+371 EFIESAVNEV
-381 TSAAFIGSLLAM
+381 TSAALFGSLLAM

-400 KDIIATLIISI
+400 RDIIATLIISI

-423 MYFAEISLN
+423 MYFADISLN

-461 AQGLSR
+461 SQGMSKIE
-467 LDAAVKGTKEVSG
+467 AAVNGCKEVSG

-492 FIPLVFVD
+492 FVPLVFVD
-500 GIAGALFSDQ
+500 GIAGALFADQ
-510 AMTVTFALLASL
+510 ALTVTFALLASL

-528 IPMLASRQGFKSLP
+528 IPMLASRQGFTSLP
-542 QAQTEQA
+542 QPVEVTAMP
-549 KPMLTTKWQKVKHYS
+549 KPTTRKGLIAYYLL
-564 VAVLTFPV
+564 AVLLFPF

-584 TLAMIIG
+584 TATIVIS
-591 RFMRWLFAMITKPFL
+591 RFVSSVFGLLLKPIC
-606 AAFNLVYRAVE
+606 AGFNVLYRIVE
-617 TVYHS
+617 SFYYR
-622 VLKQALK
+622 VLRHALR
-629 HQVITLIIAISATMG
+629 HQVLTLVIALVMTL
-644 CASLFPRLGME
+644 ASSSLLPKLGVE

-663 EFYVEILLPPGTSV
+663 EFYVEILLPPGTEV
-677 SQTDRALQQLAWSI
+677 SETDAVLQLLALAI
-691 NDMEQVKHAYSQAG
+691 KDRDDVKHAYSQAG

-728 NSPQAYAQVKQVLRN
+728 ADPLAFNTVSQVLRN
-743 TAMKMPELEANIDHP
+743 TARNIPELEAQIEHP

-769 ELAGYDLAQLKTT
+769 ELSGYDLVQLKQS
-782 ADRLVSALSQSERFI
+782 ADRLVNALSESDRFS
-797 DINTSL
+797 DINTTL

-809 ISIRFDHDRL
+809 ISIRFDHARL

-824 DAPTVANRVA
+824 DAPTVANRIA

-843 QYTVRDRK
+843 QFTVRDRK

-856 RSELEERNH
+856 RSELSERDQ
-865 ISDIAS
+865 ISDIES
-871 MIINPNSSQPIP
+871 LIINPNSAQPIP
-883 LSAIADVELQTGP
+883 LSAIATIDLQIGP
-896 SAINRV
+896 SAINRI

-911 SNLAYGDLTEAV
+911 SNLAYGDLSEAV
-923 AEANQILKAQAIPSS
+923 LQAQQILAKQQFPSS

-949 MEHSFQ
+949 MEQSFE

-964 VCLVY
+964 IFLVY

-983 LILVA
+983 LILIA

-993 SGSVLG
+993 AGSIIG
-999 LFITNTHLSVVVF
+999 LFITGTHLSVVVF

-1033 NQLRRQ
+1033 NQLRRE
-1039 GKDKIDA
+1039 GKDKLSA
-1046 ISEAA
+1046 INEAA
-1051 KSRLR
+1051 QSRLR
-1056 PILMTTMTTTL
+1056 PIMMTTLTTTL
-1067 GLLPMAIGV
+1067 GLLPMAIGI

-1091 FGLCI
+1091 FGLSMS
-1096 ATALTLLVIP
+1096 TLLTLLVIP
-1106 ALYGLFDRKQF
+1106 TLYALFDRKQYTQNDLELNTA
-1117 KVETD
+1117 ETL
-1122 KAPDENAAAQLV
+1122 A
-1134 EERV
+1134 

>member
-1 MSIINTSVKRPVTVW
+1 MSIINTSVNRPVTVW
-16 MFMFAIML
+16 MFMLAVML
-24 FGVVG
+24 FGMVG
-29 FTRLAVKLLPD
+29 FSRLAVKLLPD

-51 YDGAAPVEVEQL
+51 YDGAAPVEIEQL

-108 VREKL
+108 VREKI

-139 LAFSL
+139 LAFSV
-144 PNATPEQL
+144 PNADAEQL
-152 KSQRTFAEE
+152 KQMRTFADE

-168 ALTGVAAVRLSGG
+168 ALSGVAAVRLSGG

-187 ILLNQQKLTQLN
+187 IELNQQRLSQLN
-199 LNADDIK
+199 LNADHIK
-206 RRINQE
+206 RRINEE

-222 QSDKE
+222 QGDKE
-227 YLVRTLNQFHS
+227 YLVRTLNQFNS
-238 LEELGQVIVFRD
+238 LEELGQVIVYRN
-250 GQKLVRLNEI
+250 GQTLVRLSDI
-260 ATIEDAYKERSDITR
+260 AVISDAYKERSDITR
-275 IGDYE
+275 IGEVE

-294 VAVAKKLKAELAKIN
+294 VAVANKLRTELDKMN
-309 AMQAEQN
+309 QTDESN
-316 QLKVA
+316 QL
-321 KASTETDSGAAKDD
+321 E
-335 EQSDG
+335 
-340 TIVAKAHAD
+340 
-349 DATNKVT
+349 
-356 AQADEQNLSIIYDQS
+356 IIYDQS
-371 EFIQSAVNEV
+371 EFIESAVNEV
-381 TSAAFIGSLLAM
+381 TSAALFGSLLAM

-400 KDIIATLIISI
+400 RDIIATLIISI

-423 MYFAEISLN
+423 MYFADISLN

-461 AQGLSR
+461 SQGMSKIE
-467 LDAAVKGTKEVSG
+467 AAVTGCKEVSG

-492 FIPLVFVD
+492 FVPLVFVD
-500 GIAGALFSDQ
+500 GIAGALFADQ
-510 AMTVTFALLASL
+510 ALTVTFALLASL

-528 IPMLASRQGFKSLP
+528 IPMLASRQGFTSLP
-542 QAQTEQA
+542 QPVEVTAMP
-549 KPMLTTKWQKVKHYS
+549 KPTTRKGLIAYYLL
-564 VAVLTFPV
+564 AVLLFPF

-584 TLAMIIG
+584 TATIVIS
-591 RFMRWLFAMITKPFL
+591 RFVSSVFGLLLKPIC
-606 AAFNLVYRAVE
+606 AGFNVLYRIVE
-617 TVYHS
+617 SFYYRLLRH
-622 VLKQALK
+622 ALR
-629 HQVITLIIAISATMG
+629 HQVLTLVIALVMTL
-644 CASLFPRLGME
+644 ASSSLLPKLGVE

-663 EFYVEILLPPGTSV
+663 EFYVEILLPPGTEV
-677 SQTDRALQQLAWSI
+677 SETDAVLQQLALAI
-691 NDMEQVKHAYSQAG
+691 KDRDDVKHAYSQAG

-728 NSPQAYAQVKQVLRN
+728 ADPLAFNTVSQVLRN
-743 TAMKMPELEANIDHP
+743 TARNIPELEAQIEHP

-769 ELAGYDLAQLKTT
+769 ELSGYDLVQLKQS
-782 ADRLVSALSQSERFI
+782 ADRLVNALSESDRFS
-797 DINTSL
+797 DINTTL

-809 ISIRFDHDRL
+809 ISIRFDHARL

-824 DAPTVANRVA
+824 DAPTVANRIA

-843 QYTVRDRK
+843 QFTVRDRK

-856 RSELEERNH
+856 RSELSERDQ
-865 ISDIAS
+865 ISDIES
-871 MIINPNSSQPIP
+871 LIINPNSAQPIP
-883 LSAIADVELQTGP
+883 LSAIATIDLQIGP
-896 SAINRV
+896 SAINRI

-911 SNLAYGDLTEAV
+911 SNLAYGDLSEAV
-923 AEANQILKAQAIPSS
+923 LQAQQILAKQQFPSS

-949 MEHSFQ
+949 MEQSFE

-964 VCLVY
+964 IFLVY

-983 LILVA
+983 LILIA

-993 SGSVLG
+993 AGSIIG
-999 LFITNTHLSVVVF
+999 LFITGTHLSVVVF

-1033 NQLRRQ
+1033 NQLRRE
-1039 GKDKIDA
+1039 GKDKLSA
-1046 ISEAA
+1046 INEAA
-1051 KSRLR
+1051 QSRLR
-1056 PILMTTMTTTL
+1056 PIMMTTLTTTL
-1067 GLLPMAIGV
+1067 GLLPMAIGI

-1091 FGLCI
+1091 FGLSMS
-1096 ATALTLLVIP
+1096 TLLTLLVIP
-1106 ALYGLFDRKQF
+1106 TLYALFDRKQYTQNDLELNTA
-1117 KVETD
+1117 ETL
-1122 KAPDENAAAQLV
+1122 A
-1134 EERV
+1134 

>member
-1 MSIINTSVKRPVTVW
+1 MSIINTSVNRPVTVW
-16 MFMFAIML
+16 MFMLAVML
-24 FGVVG
+24 FGMVG
-29 FTRLAVKLLPD
+29 FSRLAVKLLPD

-51 YDGAAPVEVEQL
+51 YDGAAPVEIEQL

-99 TNMDMASLE
+99 SNMDMASLE

-139 LAFSL
+139 LAFSV
-144 PNATPEQL
+144 PDATDSKL
-152 KSQRTFAEE
+152 KQMRTFAEE

-168 ALTGVAAVRLSGG
+168 ALSGVAAVRLSGG

-187 ILLNQQKLTQLN
+187 ILLNQQKLAQLN
-199 LNADDIK
+199 LNAEDIK
-206 RRINQE
+206 QKIKLE

-227 YLVRTLNQFHS
+227 YLVRTLNQFNS
-238 LEELGQVIVFRD
+238 LQELGNVIVYRN
-250 GQKLVRLNEI
+250 GQTLVRLKEVAEI
-260 ATIEDAYKERSDITR
+260 RDAFKERSDITR
-275 IGDYE
+275 IGDVE

-294 VAVAKKLKAELAKIN
+294 VTVAKKLQAELAKIN
-309 AMQAEQN
+309 
-316 QLKVA
+316 
-321 KASTETDSGAAKDD
+321 
-335 EQSDG
+335 
-340 TIVAKAHAD
+340 
-349 DATNKVT
+349 
-356 AQADEQNLSIIYDQS
+356 QADETRQLNIIYDQS

-381 TSAAFIGSLLAM
+381 TSSALIGSILAM
-393 LVIYLFL
+393 LLIYLFL
-400 KDIIATLIISI
+400 RNIVATLIISI

-423 MYFAEISLN
+423 MYFADISLN

-449 AIVVLENIDRYK
+449 AIVVLENIDRYQ
-461 AQGLSR
+461 AQGLSKIE
-467 LDAAVKGTKEVSG
+467 AAVQGCQEVSG

-492 FIPLVFVD
+492 FLPLVFVD
-500 GIAGALFSDQ
+500 GIAGALFADQ
-510 AMTVTFALLASL
+510 ALTVTFALLASL

-528 IPMLASRQGFKSLP
+528 IPMLASRQGFTSLP
-542 QAQTEQA
+542 QPQHIAVAA
-549 KPMLTTKWQKVKHYS
+549 KPTTKGAKVFYYGK
-564 VAVLTFPV
+564 AIILWPF
-572 KLLFSYLPAGLL
+572 KLVFNYLPAGLL
-584 TLAMIIG
+584 HLSLILTRFFSWLIGLVMRPLASG
-591 RFMRWLFAMITKPFL
+591 
-606 AAFNLVYRAVE
+606 FNFVYRIVEKLYHQLLSAVLR
-617 TVYHS
+617 H
-622 VLKQALK
+622 QALTLLLALA
-629 HQVITLIIAISATMG
+629 ITLG
-644 CASLFPRLGME
+644 CGSLFSKLGME

-663 EFYVEILLPPGTSV
+663 EFYVELLLPPGTEV
-677 SQTDRALQQLAWSI
+677 SETDKVLQQLALSVKD
-691 NDMEQVKHAYSQAG
+691 NPAVKHTFSQAG

-728 NSPQAYAQVKQVLRN
+728 ADHHAFDQVSSILRQ
-743 TAMKMPELEANIDHP
+743 TAKRIPELDAKIEHP

-769 ELAGYDLAQLKTT
+769 ELSGYDLALLKRS
-782 ADRLVSALSQSERFI
+782 ADTLVNALGSPQNGHAVRFT

-809 ISIRFDHDRL
+809 ISIHFDNERL

-824 DAPTVANRVA
+824 DAPTVANRIA

-856 RSELEERNH
+856 RSDISERDQ
-865 ISDIAS
+865 ISDIDS
-871 MIINPNSSQPIP
+871 LIINPNSQQPIP
-883 LSAIADVELQTGP
+883 LSAVAEVKLQVGP
-896 SAINRV
+896 SAINRI

-911 SNLAYGDLTEAV
+911 ANLAYGDLTEAV
-923 AEANQILKAQAIPSS
+923 AEAQQILNQQQLPSS

-949 MEHSFQ
+949 MEHSFT

-964 VCLVY
+964 IFLVY

-983 LILVA
+983 LILIA

-993 SGSVLG
+993 AGSILG

-1033 NQLRRQ
+1033 NQLRRD
-1039 GKDKIDA
+1039 GVNKLIA
-1046 ISEAA
+1046 IEQAA

-1056 PILMTTMTTTL
+1056 PILMTTLTTTL
-1067 GLLPMAIGV
+1067 GLLPMAIGM

-1091 FGLCI
+1091 FGLGLS
-1096 ATALTLLVIP
+1096 TFLTLLVIP
-1106 ALYGLFDRKQF
+1106 CLYGLFDRKHYEPQVDSIEPS
-1117 KVETD
+1117 VE
-1122 KAPDENAAAQLV
+1122 ASV
-1134 EERV
+1134 

>member
-1 MSIINTSVKRPVTVW
+1 MSMINTSVKRPVTVW
-16 MFMFAIML
+16 MFMLAVML
-24 FGVVG
+24 FGMVG
-29 FTRLAVKLLPD
+29 FSRLAVKLLPD

-51 YDGAAPVEVEQL
+51 YDGAAPVEIEQL

-108 VREKL
+108 VREKI

-139 LAFSL
+139 LAFSV
-144 PNATPEQL
+144 PDADAEQL
-152 KSQRTFAEE
+152 KQMRTFADE

-168 ALTGVAAVRLSGG
+168 ALSGVAAVRLSGG

-187 ILLNQQKLTQLN
+187 IELNQQKLSQLN
-199 LNADDIK
+199 LNADQIK
-206 RRINQE
+206 RRINEE

-222 QSDKE
+222 QGDKE
-227 YLVRTLNQFHS
+227 YLVRTLNQFNS
-238 LEELGQVIVFRD
+238 LEELGQVIVYRNE
-250 GQKLVRLNEI
+250 QTLVRLSDI
-260 ATIEDAYKERSDITR
+260 AVISDAYKERSDITR
-275 IGDYE
+275 IGDME

-294 VAVAKKLKAELAKIN
+294 VAVAKKLQDELSKIN
-309 AMQAEQN
+309 LAGNKN
-316 QLKVA
+316 QLNV
-321 KASTETDSGAAKDD
+321 
-335 EQSDG
+335 
-340 TIVAKAHAD
+340 
-349 DATNKVT
+349 
-356 AQADEQNLSIIYDQS
+356 IYDQS
-371 EFIQSAVNEV
+371 EFIESAVNEV
-381 TSAAFIGSLLAM
+381 TSAALFGSLLAM

-400 KDIIATLIISI
+400 RDIIATLIISI

-423 MYFAEISLN
+423 MYFADISLN

-461 AQGLSR
+461 SLGMSKI
-467 LDAAVKGTKEVSG
+467 DAAVTGCKEVAG

-492 FIPLVFVD
+492 FLPLVFVD
-500 GIAGALFSDQ
+500 GIAGALFADQ
-510 AMTVTFALLASL
+510 ALTVTFALLASL

-528 IPMLASRQGFKSLP
+528 IPMLASRQGFTSLP
-542 QAQTEQA
+542 EPVAAPKKPKPASPKA
-549 KPMLTTKWQKVKHYS
+549 KIVYYLL
-564 VAVLTFPV
+564 AVLKFPFT
-572 KLLFSYLPAGLL
+572 LLFSYLPAGLL
-584 TLAMIIG
+584 TAVIVIS
-591 RFMRWLFAMITKPFL
+591 RFVSSVLGLILTPICAG
-606 AAFNLVYRAVE
+606 FNAVYRLVE
-617 TVYHS
+617 SFYYRILRH
-622 VLKQALK
+622 ALR
-629 HQVITLIIAISATMG
+629 HQVLTVVVALIMTL
-644 CASLFPRLGME
+644 ASSSLLPKLGME

-663 EFYVEILLPPGTSV
+663 EFYVEILLPPGTEV
-677 SQTDRALQQLAWSI
+677 SETDAVLQQLALSI
-691 NDMEQVKHAYSQAG
+691 KDRDDVKHAYSQAG

-728 NSPQAYAQVKQVLRN
+728 ADHLAFNAVSQVLRKTVRN
-743 TAMKMPELEANIDHP
+743 IPELEAQIEHP

-769 ELAGYDLAQLKTT
+769 ELSGYDLSLLKQSADQLVK
-782 ADRLVSALSQSERFI
+782 ALAENDRFS
-797 DINTSL
+797 DINTTL

-809 ISIRFDHDRL
+809 ISIRFDHERL

-824 DAPTVANRVA
+824 DAPTVANRIA

-843 QYTVRDRK
+843 QFTVKDRK

-856 RSELEERNH
+856 RSELAERDQ
-865 ISDIAS
+865 ISDIES
-871 MIINPNSSQPIP
+871 LIINPNSKQPIP
-883 LSAIADVELQTGP
+883 LSAIAAVHLQIGP
-896 SAINRV
+896 SAINRI

-911 SNLAYGDLTEAV
+911 SNLAYGDLSEAV
-923 AEANQILKAQAIPSS
+923 VEAQQILAKQQLPSS

-949 MEHSFQ
+949 MEHSFN

-964 VCLVY
+964 IFLVY

-983 LILVA
+983 LILIA

-993 SGSVLG
+993 AGSIVG
-999 LFITNTHLSVVVF
+999 LFITGTHLSVVVF

-1033 NQLRRQ
+1033 NQLRREGQ
-1039 GKDKIDA
+1039 DKLSA
-1046 ISEAA
+1046 INDAA

-1056 PILMTTMTTTL
+1056 PIMMTTLTTTL
-1067 GLLPMAIGV
+1067 GLLPMAIGM

-1091 FGLCI
+1091 FGLSMS
-1096 ATALTLLVIP
+1096 TLLTLLVIP
-1106 ALYGLFDRKQF
+1106 ALYALFDRKQYDTND
-1117 KVETD
+1117 VELNT
-1122 KAPDENAAAQLV
+1122 AETQA
-1134 EERV
+1134 

>member
-1 MSIINTSVKRPVTVW
+1 MSIINTSVNRPVTVW
-16 MFMFAIML
+16 MFMLAVML
-24 FGVVG
+24 FGMVG
-29 FTRLAVKLLPD
+29 FSRLAVKLLPD

-51 YDGAAPVEVEQL
+51 YDGAAPVEIEQL

-108 VREKL
+108 VREKI

-139 LAFSL
+139 LAFSV
-144 PNATPEQL
+144 PNADAEQL
-152 KSQRTFAEE
+152 KQMRTFADE

-168 ALTGVAAVRLSGG
+168 ALSGVAAVRLSGG

-187 ILLNQQKLTQLN
+187 IELNQQRLSQLN
-199 LNADDIK
+199 LNADHIK
-206 RRINQE
+206 RRINEE

-222 QSDKE
+222 QGDKE
-227 YLVRTLNQFHS
+227 YLVRTLNQFNS
-238 LEELGQVIVFRD
+238 LEELGQVIVYRN
-250 GQKLVRLNEI
+250 GQTLVRLSDI
-260 ATIEDAYKERSDITR
+260 AVISDAYKERSDITR
-275 IGDYE
+275 IGEVE

-294 VAVAKKLKAELAKIN
+294 VAVANKLRTELDKMN
-309 AMQAEQN
+309 QTDESN
-316 QLKVA
+316 QL
-321 KASTETDSGAAKDD
+321 E
-335 EQSDG
+335 
-340 TIVAKAHAD
+340 
-349 DATNKVT
+349 
-356 AQADEQNLSIIYDQS
+356 IIYDQS
-371 EFIQSAVNEV
+371 EFIESAVNEV
-381 TSAAFIGSLLAM
+381 TSAALFGSLLAM

-400 KDIIATLIISI
+400 RDIIATLIISI

-423 MYFAEISLN
+423 MYFADISLN

-461 AQGLSR
+461 SQGMSKIE
-467 LDAAVKGTKEVSG
+467 AAVTGCKEVSG

-492 FIPLVFVD
+492 FVPLVFVD
-500 GIAGALFSDQ
+500 GIAGALFADQ
-510 AMTVTFALLASL
+510 ALTVTFALLASL

-528 IPMLASRQGFKSLP
+528 IPMLASRQGFTSLP
-542 QAQTEQA
+542 QPVEVTAMP
-549 KPMLTTKWQKVKHYS
+549 KPTTRKGLIVYYLL
-564 VAVLTFPV
+564 AVLLFPF

-584 TLAMIIG
+584 TATIVIS
-591 RFMRWLFAMITKPFL
+591 RFVSSVFGLLLKPIC
-606 AAFNLVYRAVE
+606 AGFNVLYRIVE
-617 TVYHS
+617 SFYYR
-622 VLKQALK
+622 VLRHALR
-629 HQVITLIIAISATMG
+629 HQVLTLVIALVMTL
-644 CASLFPRLGME
+644 ASSSLLPKLGVE

-663 EFYVEILLPPGTSV
+663 EFYVEILLPPGTEV
-677 SQTDRALQQLAWSI
+677 SETDAVLQQLALAI
-691 NDMEQVKHAYSQAG
+691 KDRGDVKHAYSQAG

-728 NSPQAYAQVKQVLRN
+728 ADPLAFNTVSQVLRN
-743 TAMKMPELEANIDHP
+743 TARNIPELEAQIEHP

-769 ELAGYDLAQLKTT
+769 ELSGYDLVQLKQS
-782 ADRLVSALSQSERFI
+782 ADRLVNALSESDRFS
-797 DINTSL
+797 DINTTL

-809 ISIRFDHDRL
+809 ISIRFDHARL

-824 DAPTVANRVA
+824 DAPTVANRIA

-843 QYTVRDRK
+843 QFTVRDRK

-856 RSELEERNH
+856 RSELSERDQ
-865 ISDIAS
+865 ISDIES
-871 MIINPNSSQPIP
+871 LIINPNSAQPIP
-883 LSAIADVELQTGP
+883 LSAIATIDLQIGP
-896 SAINRV
+896 SAINRI

-911 SNLAYGDLTEAV
+911 SNLAYGDLSEAV
-923 AEANQILKAQAIPSS
+923 LQAQQILAKQQFPSS

-949 MEHSFQ
+949 MEQSFE

-964 VCLVY
+964 IFLVY

-983 LILVA
+983 LILIA

-993 SGSVLG
+993 AGSIIG
-999 LFITNTHLSVVVF
+999 LFITGTHLSVVVF

-1033 NQLRRQ
+1033 NQLRRE
-1039 GKDKIDA
+1039 GKDKLSA
-1046 ISEAA
+1046 INEAA
-1051 KSRLR
+1051 QSRLR
-1056 PILMTTMTTTL
+1056 PIMMTTLTTTL
-1067 GLLPMAIGV
+1067 GLLPMAIGI

-1091 FGLCI
+1091 FGLSMS
-1096 ATALTLLVIP
+1096 TLLTLLVIP
-1106 ALYGLFDRKQF
+1106 TLYALFDRKQYTQNDLELNTA
-1117 KVETD
+1117 ETL
-1122 KAPDENAAAQLV
+1122 A
-1134 EERV
+1134 

>member
-1 MSIINTSVKRPVTVW
+1 MSLINTSVKRPVTVW
-16 MFMFAIML
+16 MFMLAIML
-24 FGVVG
+24 FGMVG

-40 LSYPSVTIRTA
+40 LSYPSVTVRTA

-63 VSKPIEEAVGVV
+63 ISKPIEEAVGVV

-108 VREKL
+108 VREKI

-139 LAFSL
+139 LALSV
-144 PNATPEQL
+144 PDASESEL
-152 KSQRTFAEE
+152 KGMRTFADE

-168 ALTGVAAVRLSGG
+168 ALSGVAAVRLSGG

-187 ILLNQQKLTQLN
+187 ILLNQQKLQQLN

-206 RRINQE
+206 RRINEE

-222 QSDKE
+222 QGDKE
-227 YLVRTLNQFHS
+227 YLVRTLNQFNS
-238 LEELGQVIVFRD
+238 LEELRDVIVYRNDQTLIRLREVADIVD
-250 GQKLVRLNEI
+250 G
-260 ATIEDAYKERSDITR
+260 YKERSDVTR
-275 IGDYE
+275 IGDVE

-294 VAVAKKLKAELAKIN
+294 VSVAQKIKAELDNLN
-309 AMQAEQN
+309 AESEEN
-316 QLKVA
+316 QLKV
-321 KASTETDSGAAKDD
+321 
-335 EQSDG
+335 
-340 TIVAKAHAD
+340 
-349 DATNKVT
+349 
-356 AQADEQNLSIIYDQS
+356 IYDQS
-371 EFIQSAVNEV
+371 EFIQSAVSEV
-381 TSAAFIGSLLAM
+381 TSAALFGSLLAM

-400 KDIIATLIISI
+400 RDIIATLIISI

-423 MYFAEISLN
+423 MYFADISLN

-461 AQGLSR
+461 AQGLAR
-467 LDAAVKGTKEVSG
+467 LEAAVKGSKEVAG

-492 FIPLVFVD
+492 FVPLVFVD

-510 AMTVTFALLASL
+510 ALTVTFALLASL

-528 IPMLASRQGFKSLP
+528 IPMLASRQGFTQLP
-542 QAQTEQA
+542 EETVTEPKA
-549 KPMLTTKWQKVKHYS
+549 KPTTTKGKVGHYL
-564 VAVLTFPV
+564 ALILGFPFKLVL
-572 KLLFSYLPAGLL
+572 SYLPNAMLNLVIIL
-584 TLAMIIG
+584 T
-591 RFMRWLFAMITKPFL
+591 RFFSWLFS
-606 AAFNLVYRAVE
+606 LVMRPLSAGFHLFYRFIE
-617 TVYHS
+617 RIYHR
-622 VLKQALK
+622 VLKHAMAHK
-629 HQVITLIIAISATMG
+629 VVTVIIAIILTVGAG
-644 CASLFPRLGME
+644 SLFPRLGVE

-663 EFYVEILLPPGTSV
+663 EFYVEILLPPGTAVQKTDSV
-677 SQTDRALQQLAWSI
+677 LEELAYSI
-691 NDMEQVKHAYSQAG
+691 SDSEDVKHTFSQAG

-728 NSPQAYAQVKQVLRN
+728 ANTQAFDTVAATLRE
-743 TAMKMPELEANIDHP
+743 TARRIPALDAKIEHP

-769 ELAGYDLAQLKTT
+769 ELSGYDLAQLKQSG
-782 ADRLVSALSQSERFI
+782 DQLVSALSQSTRFS

-809 ISIRFDHDRL
+809 ISIRFDHARL
-819 AALGM
+819 AALDL
-824 DAPTVANRVA
+824 DAPTVASRIA
-834 QRVGGTIAS
+834 HRVGGTIAS

-856 RSELEERNH
+856 RSELAERNN
-865 ISDIAS
+865 IEDVNAL
-871 MIINPNSSQPIP
+871 IINPNSQHAIP
-883 LSAIADVELQTGP
+883 LSAVADVSLQVGP

-911 SNLAYGDLTEAV
+911 ANLSYGDLSEAV
-923 AEANQILKAQAIPSS
+923 KEAQLILNQQQFPSS

-949 MEHSFQ
+949 MEHSFE

-964 VCLVY
+964 VFLVY

-983 LILVA
+983 LILFA

-993 SGSVLG
+993 GGSVIG
-999 LFITNTHLSVVVF
+999 LFITGTHISVVVF

-1033 NQLRRQ
+1033 NQLRKE
-1039 GKDKIDA
+1039 GIEKDQA
-1046 ISEAA
+1046 ISTAA

-1056 PILMTTMTTTL
+1056 PIMMTTMTTTL

-1076 GDGSEV
+1076 GDGSEI

-1091 FGLCI
+1091 FGLSMS
-1096 ATALTLLVIP
+1096 TMLTLLVIP
-1106 ALYGLFDRKQF
+1106 ALYGIFDKKNYQQTDAEQTAS
-1117 KVETD
+1117 KVSTE
-1122 KAPDENAAAQLV
+1122 PSMEGQS
-1134 EERV
+1134 

>member
-16 MFMFAIML
+16 MFMFAVML
-24 FGVVG
+24 FGMVG
-29 FTRLAVKLLPD
+29 FSRLAVKLLPD

-51 YDGAAPVEVEQL
+51 YDGAAPVEIEQL

-108 VREKL
+108 VREKI

-139 LAFSL
+139 LAFSV
-144 PNATPEQL
+144 PNADAEQL
-152 KSQRTFAEE
+152 KQMRTFADE

-168 ALTGVAAVRLSGG
+168 ALSGVAAVRLSGG

-187 ILLNQQKLTQLN
+187 IELNQQKLSQLN
-199 LNADDIK
+199 LNADQIK
-206 RRINQE
+206 RRINEE

-222 QSDKE
+222 QGDKE
-227 YLVRTLNQFHS
+227 YLVRTLNQFNS
-238 LEELGQVIVFRD
+238 LDELGQVIIYRD
-250 GQKLVRLNEI
+250 GQTLVRLSDI
-260 ATIEDAYKERSDITR
+260 AVISDAYKERSDITR
-275 IGDYE
+275 IGEVE

-294 VAVAKKLKAELAKIN
+294 VAVAQKLRSELEKINQANEHNKLK
-309 AMQAEQN
+309 
-316 QLKVA
+316 V
-321 KASTETDSGAAKDD
+321 
-335 EQSDG
+335 
-340 TIVAKAHAD
+340 
-349 DATNKVT
+349 
-356 AQADEQNLSIIYDQS
+356 IYDQS
-371 EFIQSAVNEV
+371 EFIESAVNEV
-381 TSAAFIGSLLAM
+381 TSAALFGSLLAM

-400 KDIIATLIISI
+400 RDIIATLIISI

-423 MYFAEISLN
+423 MYFADISLN

-461 AQGLSR
+461 SQGMSKVE
-467 LDAAVKGTKEVSG
+467 AAVTGCKEVSG

-492 FIPLVFVD
+492 FVPLVFVD
-500 GIAGALFSDQ
+500 GIAGALFADQ
-510 AMTVTFALLASL
+510 ALTVTFALLASL

-528 IPMLASRQGFKSLP
+528 IPMLASRQGFTSLP
-542 QAQTEQA
+542 QPIETAQ
-549 KPMLTTKWQKVKHYS
+549 KPKPTSRKGKVAYYLL
-564 VAVLTFPV
+564 AVLSFPF
-572 KLLFSYLPAGLL
+572 KLLFSYLPSGLL
-584 TLAMIIG
+584 TAIIVIS
-591 RFMRWLFAMITKPFL
+591 RFVSSVFGLLLKPIC
-606 AAFNLVYRAVE
+606 AGFNYLYRIVE
-617 TVYHS
+617 SIYFR
-622 VLKQALK
+622 VLHHALR
-629 HQVITLIIAISATMG
+629 HQVLTIVLALLVTL
-644 CASLFPRLGME
+644 ASSSLLPKLGVE

-663 EFYVEILLPPGTSV
+663 EFYVEVLLPPGTEV
-677 SQTDRALQQLAWSI
+677 SETDAVLQQLALSI
-691 NDMEQVKHAYSQAG
+691 KDRKDVKHAYSQAG

-728 NSPQAYAQVKQVLRN
+728 ADPLAFNVVSQVLRN
-743 TAMKMPELEANIDHP
+743 TAKNIPELEAQIEHP

-769 ELAGYDLAQLKTT
+769 ELSGYDLAQLKQS
-782 ADRLVSALSQSERFI
+782 ADQLVNALSDSDRFS
-797 DINTSL
+797 DINTTL

-809 ISIRFDHDRL
+809 ISIRFDHARL

-824 DAPTVANRVA
+824 DAPTVANRIA

-843 QYTVRDRK
+843 QFTVRDRK

-856 RSELEERNH
+856 RSELSERDQ
-865 ISDIAS
+865 ISDIES
-871 MIINPNSSQPIP
+871 LIINPNSAQPIP
-883 LSAIADVELQTGP
+883 LSAIATIDLQIGP
-896 SAINRV
+896 SAINRI

-911 SNLAYGDLTEAV
+911 SNLAYGDLSEAV
-923 AEANQILKAQAIPSS
+923 IEAQQILAKQQLPSS

-949 MEHSFQ
+949 MEHSFN

-964 VCLVY
+964 IFLVY

-983 LILVA
+983 LILIA

-993 SGSVLG
+993 AGSIVG
-999 LFITNTHLSVVVF
+999 LFITGTHLSVVVF

-1033 NQLRRQ
+1033 NQLRQ
-1039 GKDKIDA
+1039 EGIDKLTAINDA
-1046 ISEAA
+1046 AQ
-1051 KSRLR
+1051 SRLR
-1056 PILMTTMTTTL
+1056 PIMMTTLTTTL
-1067 GLLPMAIGV
+1067 GLLPMAIGI

-1091 FGLCI
+1091 FGLSMS
-1096 ATALTLLVIP
+1096 TLLTLLVIP
-1106 ALYGLFDRKQF
+1106 ALYALFDRKQYTQSD
-1117 KVETD
+1117 VEFNT
-1122 KAPDENAAAQLV
+1122 AETPA
-1134 EERV
+1134 